1 MVYPSLAGKHIGRA
15 MTDQLNSQTILR
27 LFVRTLLL
35 TFFAVTGLTVCLC
48 GTPPCECRILC
59 ALVGTTSGATLFI
72 QIACAQIERHYRGGF
87 DNRASSFSA

>member
-1 MVYPSLAGKHIGRA
+1 
-15 MTDQLNSQTILR
+15 MTDQLNSETVFR

-35 TFFAVTGLTVCLC
+35 AFLAVIGLTVSLC
-48 GTPPCECRILC
+48 GTPSCECRILC
-59 ALVGTTSGATLFI
+59 ALVGMASGATLFI